1 MNPLQISVD
10 YLQTANYALF
20 HNHIPVCHAIELTNI
35 SERPVDE
42 ITVSCTGEFISRYD
56 SETIAG
62 INPGETVRIGTFSII
77 PEASELASIT
87 ERVVT
92 EFTLTVTS
100 RGDVICEEKHVIEL
114 MPYDHW
120 TGIRTLPQT
129 IASFITPNHP
139 AINSIVLKSAEM
151 LKRLTGSSSLNEYQ
165 TGDCND
171 VRQQVAAVFA
181 AIHGLGI
188 VYRGVPA
195 SYEAVG
201 QRITMPD
208 QVVATKIANCI
219 ELTLLMAT
227 VLEAIGINCVIIFQK
242 GHAYLGVWL
251 VNDCYPCSV
260 CDDPS
265 YIEKNVR
272 VASTRCL

>member
-1 MNPLQISVD
+1 MN
-10 YLQTANYALF
+10 
-20 HNHIPVCHAIELTNI
+20 
-35 SERPVDE
+35 
-42 ITVSCTGEFISRYD
+42 
-56 SETIAG
+56 
-62 INPGETVRIGTFSII
+62 
-77 PEASELASIT
+77 
-87 ERVVT
+87 
-92 EFTLTVTS
+92 
-100 RGDVICEEKHVIEL
+100 
-114 MPYDHW
+114 
-120 TGIRTLPQT
+120 IR
-129 IASFITPNHP
+129 P
-139 AINSIVLKSAEM
+139 AIVTTCVS
-151 LKRLTGSSSLNEYQ
+151 RW
-165 TGDCND
+165 
-171 VRQQVAAVFA
+171 QQYSPP
-181 AIHGLGI
+181 IHGLGI

-265 YIEKNVR
+265 YIEKMFVWHR
-272 VASTRCL
+272 RDACD

>member
-10 YLQTANYALF
+10 YLRTANYALF
-20 HNHIPVCHAIELTNI
+20 HNHIPVCHAIELTNV

-42 ITVSCTGEFISRYD
+42 IIVSCSGEFISRYD

-62 INPGETVRIGTFSII
+62 IDPGETVRISAFSIA
-77 PEASELASIT
+77 PEASKLASIT

-92 EFTLTVTS
+92 EFTLTVT
-100 RGDVICEEKHVIEL
+100 RHGDVICEEKYGIEL

-129 IASFITPNHP
+129 IASFITPNNP
-139 AINSIVLKSAEM
+139 AINSIVLKSAEV
-151 LKRLTGSSSLNEYQ
+151 LKQLTGSSSLNEYQ
-165 TGDCND
+165 TGDSND

-201 QRITMPD
+201 QRVTMPD

-242 GHAYLGVWL
+242 GHAFLGVWL

-260 CDDPS
+260 CDDPA
-265 YIEKNVR
+265 Y
-272 VASTRCL
+272 

>member
-1 MNPLQISVD
+1 
-10 YLQTANYALF
+10 
-20 HNHIPVCHAIELTNI
+20 
-35 SERPVDE
+35 
-42 ITVSCTGEFISRYD
+42 
-56 SETIAG
+56 
-62 INPGETVRIGTFSII
+62 
-77 PEASELASIT
+77 
-87 ERVVT
+87 
-92 EFTLTVTS
+92 
-100 RGDVICEEKHVIEL
+100 
-114 MPYDHW
+114 
-120 TGIRTLPQT
+120 
-129 IASFITPNHP
+129 
-139 AINSIVLKSAEM
+139 M